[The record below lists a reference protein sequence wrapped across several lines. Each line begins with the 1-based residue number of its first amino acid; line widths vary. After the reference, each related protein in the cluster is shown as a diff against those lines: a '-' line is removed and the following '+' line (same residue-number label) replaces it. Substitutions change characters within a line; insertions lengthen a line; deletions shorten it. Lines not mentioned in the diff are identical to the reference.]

1 MTVDDDEILTTDEV
15 AKLLKILD
23 PEGDPISLGQPRQ
36 LPAVLPD
43 RSLQSMAAERGHG
56 LV

>member
-1 MTVDDDEILTTDEV
+1 MTVDQDEILTADEV

-36 LPAVLPD
+36 LPAVLQD

-56 LV
+56 MV